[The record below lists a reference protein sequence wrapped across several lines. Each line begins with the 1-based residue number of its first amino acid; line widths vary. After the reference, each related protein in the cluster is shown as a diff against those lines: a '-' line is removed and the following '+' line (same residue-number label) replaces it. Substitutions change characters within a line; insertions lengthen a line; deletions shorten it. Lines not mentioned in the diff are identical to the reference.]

1 MENNPNNTIG
11 ERLAR
16 VEVILPRVENLIK
29 DVLRTVDSRF
39 DHLERSFSDRFAEVK
54 REQDYIKDELNAL
67 KDAEGVRLKYLK
79 NKTVEYVL
87 MAILGIII
95 GALGK
100 AFLGG
105 GL

>member
-16 VEVILPRVENLIK
+16 VEVILPRVESLIK
-29 DVLRTVDSRF
+29 DVLRTVDNRF
-39 DHLERSFSDRFAEVK
+39 DHLERSFSERFAEVK
-54 REQDYIKDELNAL
+54 REQDVIKDEINAL
-67 KDAEGVRLKYLK
+67 KDAEGERLKYLK